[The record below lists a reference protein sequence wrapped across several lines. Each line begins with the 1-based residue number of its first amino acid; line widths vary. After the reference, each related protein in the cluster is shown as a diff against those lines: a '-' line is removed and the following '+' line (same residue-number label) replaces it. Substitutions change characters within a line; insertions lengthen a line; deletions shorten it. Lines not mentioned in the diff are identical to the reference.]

1 MTLTNWPNGWALK
14 RDEDSRQRNA
24 VFTLRCLK
32 DLEYWTRKNPK
43 QAAQAFKLIRATL
56 RDPFDGAGKPEPL
69 RGELG
74 GRWSRRIDREHRL
87 TYRVT
92 ADQVRFL
99 TARHH
104 Y

>member
-1 MTLTNWPNGWALK
+1 MKT
-14 RDEDSRQRNA
+14 DESPRQWDA
-24 VFTLRCLK
+24 AFTLRCLK
-32 DLEYWTRKNPK
+32 DLEHWTRQNPR
-43 QAAQAFKLIRATL
+43 QAARVLKLIRATL
-56 RDPFDGAGKPEPL
+56 RDPFDGVGKPERL

-74 GRWSRRIDREHRL
+74 GRWSRRIDNEHRL

-92 ADQVRFL
+92 AGQVRFL

>member
-1 MTLTNWPNGWALK
+1 MKN
-14 RDEDSRQRNA
+14 SQQRNA
-24 VFTLRCLK
+24 VFTMRCLK
-32 DLEYWTRKNPK
+32 DLEYWTRQGPRR
-43 QAAQAFKLIRATL
+43 AARVLKLIRATL

-74 GRWSRRIDREHRL
+74 GRWSRRVDREHRL